1 MSCVEA
7 FATGIKMNQAI
18 KSFLR
23 ADQRIKVASE
33 LQKSKDQ
40 ERTVPI
46 RPLTRKKMKR
56 SRAFEEMIKR
66 SSTLFADQKS

>member
-1 MSCVEA
+1 
-7 FATGIKMNQAI
+7 MNQAI

-66 SSTLFADQKS
+66 SSTHFADQKS